1 MGGHAVR
8 SVAVAVSAGAK
19 HVTIPL
25 DAAAYSALRNG
36 TAIVSF
42 QTPANQVEALA
53 RPLVRAGV

>member
-8 SVAVAVSAGAK
+8 SVTVAVSAGAK

-25 DAAAYSALRNG
+25 DAAAYSALTNG

-42 QTPANQVEALA
+42 QTPANQVQAIA
-53 RPLVRAGV
+53 RNL